1 MYTSQTDICDGVL
14 RPGIDFVYA
23 RSRLG
28 NQDSIVQI
36 LNQKI
41 KGVTN
46 VISDHND
53 KCVNL
58 VFRVFY
64 HFYLPPCGN
73 STHLTPPSSICQEEC
88 EMVRT
93 ECQKTWD
100 ALQLAFMSMGHVI
113 ECNESS
119 SLLFPLPHCCTG
131 AGLGDPSLH
140 FTSTVAAVASTSQ
153 TRSPGSVSNLYEEYI
168 PREMIDVA
176 GGERRSG
183 MECGWSSGL
192 HPGSSSGSGDSST
205 PHCIL
210 HEVA

>member
-1 MYTSQTDICDGVL
+1 MYTSETDICDGVL

-28 NQDSIVQI
+28 DQYFIAGLI
-36 LNQKI
+36 NQKI
-41 KGVTN
+41 KGVGT
-46 VISDHND
+46 VISDHNEE
-53 KCVNL
+53 CVNL
-58 VFRVFY
+58 VFRVFC

-119 SLLFPLPHCCTG
+119 TLLFPLPHCCTG
-131 AGLGDPSLH
+131 AGLGGPSLH
-140 FTSTVAAVASTSQ
+140 LTSTVAALAPTSQ
-153 TRSPGSVSNLYEEYI
+153 TKSPESVSNLYEEYI
-168 PREMIDVA
+168 PRKKFDVA
-176 GGERRSG
+176 GGERRSC
-183 MECGWSSGL
+183 MECGRSSSV